1 MTVFAPTPLTSRQ
14 VIVRGRVSQAVTQ
27 GTPAVVGASLSYAH
41 GPGGGPLPVSLETK
55 PGGYFALHLDV
66 ARQMPDLS
74 NDGPVRLE
82 LTLAVEGHDPL
93 TTSATFPA
101 ARFARIERPVTIAGQ
116 TLVSHAVAGAPFVL
130 DLLVPATPVGLRG
143 IVIKDHDPEAP
154 LPGVKVRAG
163 AAPEVLTAA
172 NGRFTIAALP
182 VVETMDIQLQGAG
195 PAVTVPFRP
204 DYEIPVNTIT
214 LSLPN

>member
-27 GTPAVVGASLSYAH
+27 ATPAVVAASLSYAH

-74 NDGPVRLE
+74 NDGPVTLE
-82 LTLAVEGHDPL
+82 LTLAVKGHDAL
-93 TTSATFPA
+93 KTSATFPS
-101 ARFARIERPVTIAGQ
+101 ARFARVERPVMVAGQ

-130 DLLVPATPVGLRG
+130 DLSVPAKAVGLRG
-143 IVIKDHDPEAP
+143 IIIKDHDPEVP
-154 LPGVKVRAG
+154 LAGVKVSAG
-163 AAPEVLTAA
+163 TTQVLTAA
-172 NGRFTIAALP
+172 NGRFAIAALP
-182 VVETMDIQLQGAG
+182 VAETVEIQLEGAG
-195 PAVTVPFRP
+195 PPITVPFRP